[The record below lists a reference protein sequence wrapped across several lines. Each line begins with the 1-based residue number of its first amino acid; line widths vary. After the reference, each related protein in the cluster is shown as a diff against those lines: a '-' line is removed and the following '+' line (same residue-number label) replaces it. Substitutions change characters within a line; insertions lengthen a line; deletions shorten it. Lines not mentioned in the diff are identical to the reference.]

1 MAWYVLYTK
10 PRNEKK
16 VSTMLATRGFNVFCP
31 LKVEV
36 KQWSDRK
43 KKVSEPVFR
52 SYVFVELP
60 DYEKYNIDV
69 LMVPGVVRFIWWNGQ
84 PGVVRDDE
92 IRVVKDFLEDYK
104 DAEVLVTFSK
114 GQNVVI
120 KEGLLKEK
128 KARVIS
134 VDRNKAVL
142 QLYTLG
148 LNLIAKVPVQSLA
161 AVS

>member
-128 KARVIS
+128 KARVMS

-148 LNLIAKVPVQSLA
+148 LNLIAKVPVQSLV

>member
-128 KARVIS
+128 KARVMS